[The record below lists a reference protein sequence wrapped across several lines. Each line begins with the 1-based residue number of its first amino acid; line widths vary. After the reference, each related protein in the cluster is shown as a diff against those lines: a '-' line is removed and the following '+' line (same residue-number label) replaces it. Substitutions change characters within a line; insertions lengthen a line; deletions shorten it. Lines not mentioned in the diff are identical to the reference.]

1 MVVYQLFVK
10 YIFSCFYIKSS
21 CNYHCWSGYFI
32 LLLSSN
38 PIPMKKFFFLIIVF
52 TYINFLN
59 AQGDDASEKLI
70 AQKENVI
77 KESTIIKIENL
88 GHNINSELAELRP
101 TISADGNL
109 LFFICENHPYN
120 TKYNS
125 IRNSQD
131 IWYSERDS
139 NGRWSEAVHMDYPL
153 NTYHYNAV
161 FWISPDNNRILIRNA
176 FIDGDYA
183 GNGVSMSYRKKN
195 GGWSK
200 PQALQIK
207 NYQKYDRGRQ
217 NGATMA
223 HDGQT
228 LLLYM
233 APQAGSYDNDI
244 FVCFLQKNGTWSE
257 PKTLGKKINLSK
269 YNEMTPYLAAD
280 GVTLYFSSNR
290 PGGLGDNDIWMAKRL
305 DKTWQKWSD
314 PENLGSP
321 INTEDWDAF
330 FTLDAG
336 GEYAYMTTSLSGFGE
351 SDIVRVKLL
360 EREKPAPVVLVSGNV
375 YNKKTN
381 QPLSAALIY
390 ETLPDGTIAGN
401 GVSSPEDGA
410 FKMVLPYD
418 KNYSIRA
425 TADHFFAQ
433 SENLN
438 LDSLIKVGYKEIHK
452 DLYLVPIEIGQ
463 VVRLNN
469 VFFDFDKWDL
479 RPESFLELNRVVKL
493 LTENPNI
500 VIEMSAHTDSYGSDD
515 YNFKLSDNRA
525 RSVMEFILAKG
536 IDPSRISSK
545 GYGETK
551 PVATNDTPENRQL
564 NRRVEFT
571 IMKN

>member
-1 MVVYQLFVK
+1 MKNLLFFV
-10 YIFSCFYIKSS
+10 FC
-21 CNYHCWSGYFI
+21 SGLY
-32 LLLSSN
+32 
-38 PIPMKKFFFLIIVF
+38 VA
-52 TYINFLN
+52 N
-59 AQGDDASEKLI
+59 AQGDDVSEKLV

-77 KESTIIKIENL
+77 KETTIIKVENL
-88 GHNINSELAELRP
+88 GHNINSELPELRP

-131 IWYSERDS
+131 IWYAERDS
-139 NGRWSEAVHMDYPL
+139 SGKWGEAMHMEYPL

-228 LLLYM
+228 LLLYL
-233 APQAGSYDNDI
+233 APQQGSYDNDI
-244 FVCFLQKNGTWSE
+244 FVCFIEKNGTWTE
-257 PKTLGKKINLSK
+257 PRSLGKKINLPK
-269 YNEMTPYLAAD
+269 YNEMTPYLAPD

-290 PGGLGDNDIWMAKRL
+290 PGGLGDNDIWMTRRL
-305 DKTWQKWSD
+305 DSSWQKWSD
-314 PENLGSP
+314 PVNLVAP

-336 GEYAYMTTSLSGFGE
+336 GEYAYMSSGLNGFGE

-360 EREKPAPVVLVSGNV
+360 EIEKPDPVVLVSGNV
-375 YNKKTN
+375 YNKKT
-381 QPLSAALIY
+381 QKPLSASLLY
-390 ETLPDGTIAGN
+390 ETLPDGVEMGN
-401 GVSSPEDGA
+401 ALSSPEDGS
-410 FKMVLPYD
+410 FKIVLPYD
-418 KNYSIRA
+418 KNYVIRA
-425 TADHFFAQ
+425 TADKFFAQ

-438 LDSLIKVGYKEIHK
+438 MDSLIKVGYKEIHK
-452 DLYLVPIEIGQ
+452 DLYLVPIEVGQ

-479 RPESFLELNRVVKL
+479 RGESFLELNRVVQL
-493 LTENPNI
+493 LQENPAI
-500 VIEMSAHTDSYGSDD
+500 VIEMSAHTDSFGSDD

-525 RSVMEFILAKG
+525 RSAMEYILSRG
-536 IDPSRISSK
+536 IDPNRISSK

-551 PVATNDTPENRQL
+551 HIAPNDTPENRQL
-564 NRRVEFT
+564 NRRVQFT
-571 IMKN
+571 ILKN

>member
-1 MVVYQLFVK
+1 
-10 YIFSCFYIKSS
+10 
-21 CNYHCWSGYFI
+21 
-32 LLLSSN
+32 
-38 PIPMKKFFFLIIVF
+38 MKKVICFLSFIACLQ
-52 TYINFLN
+52 YP
-59 AQGDDASEKLI
+59 I
-70 AQKENVI
+70 AQPLSFDTSGTLKEQQEKI
-77 KESTIIKIENL
+77 ITASTIVKIENL
-88 GHNINSELAELRP
+88 GPTINTKYAELRP

-109 LFFICENHPYN
+109 LFFIVENHPSN
-120 TKYNS
+120 TNYRN

-131 IWYSERDS
+131 IWYAFRDED
-139 NGRWSEAVHMDYPL
+139 GKWGKAYHMGYPL
-153 NTYHYNAV
+153 NTYYYNAV

-176 FIDGDYA
+176 FINGDYV
-183 GNGVSMSYRKKN
+183 GNGVSMSQLRRD
-195 GGWSK
+195 GTWSK
-200 PQALQIK
+200 PEMLRIK
-207 NYQKYDRGRQ
+207 NYLKYDRGQQ

-223 HDGQT
+223 HDAKT

-233 APQAGSYDNDI
+233 TEVKGGYDNDI
-244 FVCFLQKNGTWSE
+244 YVCFLQKAGTWSE
-257 PKTLGKKINLSK
+257 PKSLGKKINLPK
-269 YNEMTPYLAAD
+269 YDEMTPYLAAD

-305 DKTWQKWSD
+305 DSTWQKWTD
-314 PENLGSP
+314 PVNLGSP
-321 INTEDWDAF
+321 INTPDWDAF

-336 GEYAYMTTSLSGFGE
+336 GEYAYLTNSTDTYGE

-360 EREKPAPVVLVSGNV
+360 EKEKPDPVVLVSGNV

-381 QPLSAALIY
+381 QPLSASLVY
-390 ETLPDGTIAGN
+390 ETLPDGEEAGN
-401 GVSSPEDGA
+401 GMSNPDDGA

-418 KNYSIRA
+418 KNYLIRA

-438 LDSLIKVGYKEIHK
+438 LDSLIKAGYKEIHK

-479 RPESFLELNRVVKL
+479 RSESFVELDRVVKL
-493 LTENPNI
+493 LIENPAI
-500 VIEMSAHTDSYGSDD
+500 EIEMSAHTDSYGSDD

-525 RSVMEFILAKG
+525 RSVMEYILSKG
-536 IDPSRISSK
+536 IATTRIKSQ

-551 PVATNDTPENRQL
+551 PVAPNDTPENRQL

-571 IMKN
+571 ILKN